1 MYNTGKKKE
10 GTDLMT
16 QIDRQTETA
25 GTKSILVGTF
35 PDNQAAIGAIKAL
48 SQAGFSDEQL
58 GFAARSHDEH
68 VADVQ
73 HKMKHGPD
81 AIAKGIIGGLLG
93 IADLLLLPVTGPSDA
108 ATILGSTL
116 PVAEETLDRLPYPG
130 KQVHQEQVKQSQ
142 VASVADQETA
152 IRPASSVAETSEGE
166 PASLSAN
173 TSHAE
178 QAGQE
183 PQESLEVD
191 ENVSTETGAVVGGF
205 LGSVAALLIPGIGPF
220 VAGGIIVAA
229 LSGGAIGSIAGNF
242 LGAFSRLGI
251 PEDEARGYEQDI
263 KENRTLVTVR
273 TNERQD
279 EAEAILKENGAQS
292 VGIH

>member
-1 MYNTGKKKE
+1 
-10 GTDLMT
+10 MT
-16 QIDRQTETA
+16 QIDRPTETQS
-25 GTKSILVGTF
+25 TQNMLVGVFSDT
-35 PDNQAAIGAIKAL
+35 QAAIHAISTLK
-48 SQAGFSDEQL
+48 QAGFSDDQM

-68 VADVQ
+68 VARMQ
-73 HKMKHGPD
+73 QRMRHGPD
-81 AIAKGIIGGLLG
+81 AIAKGVVGGLLG

-130 KQVHQEQVKQSQ
+130 RQAEQSQ
-142 VASVADQETA
+142 QSTERIPSQPSSVQATTEVSSTAEESQEGKADNKPGNRQTQGEQEDQED
-152 IRPASSVAETSEGE
+152 
-166 PASLSAN
+166 
-173 TSHAE
+173 H
-178 QAGQE
+178 
-183 PQESLEVD
+183 ESLQED
-191 ENVSTETGAVVGGF
+191 ETVSTETGAVVGGF

-251 PEDEARGYEQDI
+251 PEHVARRYEQDI

-273 TNERQD
+273 TSDRQA
-279 EAEAILKENGAQS
+279 EAERILKENGAQS
-292 VGIH
+292 VGVH

>member
-1 MYNTGKKKE
+1 VYNKVKKKE
-10 GTDLMT
+10 GIYLMT
-16 QIDRQTETA
+16 QIERQTETA
-25 GTKSILVGTF
+25 DTKSMLVGVF
-35 PDNQAAIGAIKAL
+35 PDNQAAIHAINAL
-48 SQAGFSDEQL
+48 AQAGFSDEQL

-68 VADVQ
+68 VAHVQ
-73 HKMKHGPD
+73 HRIKHGPD
-81 AIAKGIIGGLLG
+81 AIAKGIVGGLLG

-130 KQVHQEQVKQSQ
+130 KHTHEESAAEVQTNTNAVQQTITDAPVQEAQPSGERINTTNVQGKEQGE
-142 VASVADQETA
+142 QE
-152 IRPASSVAETSEGE
+152 
-166 PASLSAN
+166 N
-173 TSHAE
+173 
-178 QAGQE
+178 
-183 PQESLEVD
+183 QESLEDD
-191 ENVSTETGAVVGGF
+191 ESTSTETGAVVGGF

-251 PEDEARGYEQDI
+251 PENEAKGYEQDI

-273 TNERQD
+273 TTDRQA
-279 EAEAILKENGAQS
+279 EAEAIMKENGAQNIG
-292 VGIH
+292 VH

>member
-1 MYNTGKKKE
+1 
-10 GTDLMT
+10 MT
-16 QIDRQTETA
+16 QIDRQTETQS
-25 GTKSILVGTF
+25 TKSILVGIF
-35 PDNQAAIGAIKAL
+35 PDSQRALHAIKAL
-48 SQAGFSDEQL
+48 SQAGFSDNQL

-68 VADVQ
+68 VAHVQ

-81 AIAKGIIGGLLG
+81 AIAKGIVGGLLG

-130 KQVHQEQVKQSQ
+130 KHTHEEQAEPTRPSSAVNQE
-142 VASVADQETA
+142 AT
-152 IRPASSVAETSEGE
+152 T
-166 PASLSAN
+166 N
-173 TSHAE
+173 TSSRIEELPEERTNTSSTNEKSPEE
-178 QAGQE
+178 QEG
-183 PQESLEVD
+183 QESLEVD
-191 ENVSTETGAVVGGF
+191 ESVSTETGAVVGGF

-251 PEDEARGYEQDI
+251 PESEARGYEQDI
-263 KENRTLVTVR
+263 KEDRTLVTVR
-273 TNERQD
+273 TDDRQG
-279 EAEAILKENGAQS
+279 EAETILKENGAQS
-292 VGIH
+292 VGAH